1 MKKTTSQLQ
10 VISTQGL
17 DALGNI
23 ITTRIT
29 PPMNINV
36 FRCTI
41 HTNAVAL
48 NPAGVSNVDFKGIA
62 QAFSITAGET
72 TLVFDRRNVG
82 PMADEIYVGCNNA
95 GTYVYLYWE
104 GELANFA

>member
-1 MKKTTSQLQ
+1 MNKTTSQLQ
-10 VISTQGL
+10 IVTTRGV

-23 ITTRIT
+23 INTRIT

-41 HTNAVAL
+41 HTNAVAA
-48 NPAGVSNVDFKGIA
+48 NPAGISNVPFLGIS

-82 PMADEIYVGCNNA
+82 PMADELYIGSSASGIN
-95 GTYVYLYWE
+95 VYLYWE